1 MIHHRSGSTL
11 IETLI
16 YTAFVGMI
24 MGSMVLL
31 ASTALTVRSKLRASI
46 VLEQNVRFAVTRITS
61 VVSEASGITSP
72 ALGASGNTLIL
83 TTAATSTN
91 PTTIGNTG
99 GTITITQGASGT
111 AQALVS
117 NEVSF
122 SNLSFTR
129 VSSTAAMV
137 RIIAAGGLRNAAAS
151 YATITVT
158 TTAAVRR

>member
-1 MIHHRSGSTL
+1 MLLRRPGFTL

-16 YTAFVGMI
+16 YTAFDGMI
-24 MGSMVLL
+24 MTTMVLL
-31 ASTALTVRSKLRASI
+31 ASTAFTVRSKLRASI
-46 VLEQNVRFAVTRITS
+46 VLEQNVRFAVTRITT
-61 VVSEASGITSP
+61 VISEASGITTP
-72 ALGASGNTLIL
+72 ALGTSSSTLVL
-83 TTAATSTN
+83 TTSATSTN
-91 PTTIGNTG
+91 PTTIRNTG
-99 GTITITQGASGT
+99 GIITITQGATGT
-111 AQALVS
+111 ALTLNS

-137 RIIAAGGLRNAAAS
+137 RIVASGGLRNAAAS

>member
-1 MIHHRSGSTL
+1 MLLRRPGFTL

-24 MGSMVLL
+24 MTTMVLL
-31 ASTALTVRSKLRASI
+31 ASTAFTVRSKLRASI
-46 VLEQNVRFAVTRITS
+46 VLEQNVRFAVTRITT
-61 VVSEASGITSP
+61 VISEASGITTP
-72 ALGASGNTLIL
+72 ALGTSSSTLVL
-83 TTAATSTN
+83 TTSATSTN
-91 PTTIGNTG
+91 PTTIRNTG
-99 GTITITQGASGT
+99 GIITITQGATGT
-111 AQALVS
+111 ALTLNS

-137 RIIAAGGLRNAAAS
+137 RIVASGGLRNAAAS